1 MLGRT
6 AGVFLFLFS
15 TPALWAQSY
24 HFQNYSVEHGLVQ
37 STVLATLQ
45 HPGRHGR
52 QRGGSQAQGDRA
64 GRQARR
70 FERLFERPVMAEYW
84 EHGFCD
90 VLPKPFDAG
99 ALGAL
104 VVRVLQ

>member
-1 MLGRT
+1 
-6 AGVFLFLFS
+6 
-15 TPALWAQSY
+15 
-24 HFQNYSVEHGLVQ
+24 
-37 STVLATLQ
+37 
-45 HPGRHGR
+45 
-52 QRGGSQAQGDRA
+52 
-64 GRQARR
+64 
-70 FERLFERPVMAEYW
+70 MAEYW